1 MDFDYPFANLPS
13 ALVEP
18 LPPVFLLLSYFNLSL
33 VLKNSILLRRLKGEA
48 YRYSV
53 MRASICP
60 ASNRSKTYLLP
71 RNFRVEAKFSVQQI
85 QTGTY
90 SIRTWWN

>member
-1 MDFDYPFANLPS
+1 MGFDYPFANLP
-13 ALVEP
+13 AAAC
-18 LPPVFLLLSYFNLSL
+18 LLLSYFNLSL

-53 MRASICP
+53 MRASICT

-71 RNFRVEAKFSVQQI
+71 RNFRVESFPCNGYK
-85 QTGTY
+85 TGTY
-90 SIRTWWN
+90 SIELGGIDPDYSLL